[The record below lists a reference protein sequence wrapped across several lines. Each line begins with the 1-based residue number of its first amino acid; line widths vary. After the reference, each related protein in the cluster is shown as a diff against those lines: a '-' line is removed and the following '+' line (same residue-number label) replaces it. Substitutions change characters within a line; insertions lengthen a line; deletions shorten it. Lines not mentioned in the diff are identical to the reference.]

1 MTLRIS
7 CRTGAMKSPRRR
19 TASFEVG
26 GRYVFIARTA
36 YWLGVSPV
44 RFSPKPGASALERR
58 EHFLRVAIRLHA
70 VPRLLHLAALVD
82 QERRPDHALA
92 AARPLAPRAVGIV
105 GLAIGVAEQWELELE
120 LLLERAVRRG
130 IVARAADHRYPARL
144 ERRQVVVELAGLDG
158 ATRCVVLRVEVHDV
172 ILATHRVGRDELPVL
187 VGQRE

>member
-7 CRTGAMKSPRRR
+7 CSTGAMKAPRRR
-19 TASFEVG
+19 TASSEVG

-44 RFSPKPGASALERR
+44 RFFTKTGALALELC

-70 VPRLLHLAALVD
+70 VPRLLHLAALVH

-92 AARPLAPRAVGIV
+92 ATGPLAPGAVRVMGSSVGI
-105 GLAIGVAEQWELELE
+105 AEQRELELE

-130 IVARAADHRYPARL
+130 VVARNAEHRDAEPL
-144 ERRQVVVELAGLDG
+144 ERGQV
-158 ATRCVVLRVEVHDV
+158 
-172 ILATHRVGRDELPVL
+172 
-187 VGQRE
+187 